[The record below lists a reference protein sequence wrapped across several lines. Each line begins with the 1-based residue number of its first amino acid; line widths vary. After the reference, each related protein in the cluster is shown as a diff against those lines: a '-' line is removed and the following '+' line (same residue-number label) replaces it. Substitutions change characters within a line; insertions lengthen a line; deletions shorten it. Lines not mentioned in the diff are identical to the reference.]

1 MACNFRTLVAF
12 ASLLAGFTYYL
23 CWRWLQLP
31 LQDFSEGCFPS
42 FVFVFAFGLLLPKL
56 PTRLQA
62 PYQSQWLL
70 LALLTEPLFGTA
82 TLLDGIAAV
91 LGYLSAQAIQTRLPT
106 PSQRNKPNPLLFA
119 LAPLLLAGSY
129 YPNYNNG
136 SNGTPVYMSY
146 DELRDAVAVEEPR
159 AMSEMGRLVLYQ
171 DHLFINERNKG
182 LHVID
187 NADPSAPQAIGFINI
202 PGNTDVSIRDG
213 YLYADSFIDLV
224 VIDIRDP
231 AQVME
236 VNRQID
242 VFPWDKYQ
250 VDQAKIGWFEADSS
264 LGVVI
269 DVHWSVY

>member
-1 MACNFRTLVAF
+1 MARDFRTTAAV
-12 ASLLAGFTYYL
+12 ASLIAGFAYYL

-31 LQDFSEGCFPS
+31 LLDISAGSFPS

-56 PTRLQA
+56 PTRLQP
-62 PYQSQWLL
+62 PYQSHWLL
-70 LALLTEPLFGTA
+70 LALITEPMFGTA
-82 TLLDGIAAV
+82 TLLDGFASI
-91 LGYLSAQAIQTRLPT
+91 LGYLSSQAIQKCSSSPNTT
-106 PSQRNKPNPLLFA
+106 SKSNPLLFV

-129 YPNYNNG
+129 YPNYNE

-146 DELRDAVAVEEPR
+146 DALREAVAVEEPR
-159 AMSEMGRLVLYQ
+159 AMSAMGRLVLYQ
-171 DHLFINERNKG
+171 DHLFINELNKG

-187 NADPSAPQAIGFINI
+187 NADPGAPQAIGFINI

-242 VFPWDKYQ
+242 VFPWDRYQ
-250 VDQAKIGWFEADSS
+250 VEQAKVGWFEADSS